1 MPRILRENVLC
12 ALLAAGCSVVMGWL
26 GLYSFAWN
34 DYETEARPSFE
45 ALAHGHL
52 VRFLQLAPAYGG
64 SLVERGPFALL
75 AGLSGGG
82 SLTVYRMVAVPC
94 LLAIAA
100 LGVWICARMRAEGR
114 SVLARAVAMFI
125 CVANPVTLGALELG
139 HPEELLGACM
149 CVAAVAL
156 ASRDHPIWA
165 GVLLG
170 MAIANKEWALLA
182 AGPVLL
188 ALPGGLARRT
198 TRARR
203 NYSKILVCSVSA
215 CATAALVLAPLV
227 LVAGGRFAAGARAVA
242 VIGGTQFQPR
252 QIWWFFGT
260 HGPLVHGTFGNKLPG
275 YRIGPAWIAQTSHPL
290 IIVLGLGLAVGLWL
304 ARTHQRRAVSERDAM
319 LLLALVLLLRCIL
332 DTWDIGYY
340 MLPFTIALLA
350 WEVRGA
356 SRPPM
361 VTLVAAVLPWFLL
374 QELAGHGIGPDAQ
387 AALFIAW
394 TVPLAVWLGVRL
406 FAGEQA
412 ALAPHLSRNDYV
424 HTQESA
430 VGVLGTLAPS
440 A

>member
-1 MPRILRENVLC
+1 LC
-12 ALLAAGCSVVMGWL
+12 TFLAAGCSVVMGWL

-34 DYETEARPSFE
+34 DYEAEARPSFD

-52 VRFLQLAPAYGG
+52 ARFLQLAPAYGG
-64 SLVERGPFALL
+64 SLVERAPFALL
-75 AGLSGGG
+75 AGVWGGG

-114 SVLARAVAMFI
+114 SGLARAVAMFI

-139 HPEELLGACM
+139 HPEELLGAAM

-156 ASRDHPIWA
+156 ASRNHPVWA

-188 ALPGGLARRT
+188 TLPGDPAWRT
-198 TRARR
+198 TGSRYDYRKA
-203 NYSKILVCSVSA
+203 LVCAVSA
-215 CATAALVLAPLV
+215 CATVASVLAPLV

-242 VIGGTQFQPR
+242 VIGGAQFQPR

-260 HGPLVHGTFGNKLPG
+260 HGPLVHGTFGDKLPG
-275 YRIGPAWIAQTSHPL
+275 YRIGPAWIAQISHPL
-290 IIVLGLGLAVGLWL
+290 IVVLGLGLAVGLWL
-304 ARTHQRRAVSERDAM
+304 ARRHAGRAVSERDAM

-394 TVPLAVWLGVRL
+394 TVPLAVSLGARL
-406 FAGEQA
+406 FSREQI
-412 ALAPHLSRNDYV
+412 ALAAHPTHSESTRA
-424 HTQESA
+424 QEPVVS
-430 VGVLGTLAPS
+430 VLGTLAPS